1 VAVAYTTPDELR
13 VRVWDGS
20 TLGPAVA
27 VASFPIVVGG
37 VTYEGGYGPAVLP
50 SRSGSLVVA
59 FAGCRRRN
67 LADPCDPTDTD
78 ARIDVLFRRS
88 PDGGATWASLLQLT
102 DASTAPYRVN
112 DEPSI
117 ALTST
122 AKRIAFDSY
131 QPSFSAYQIRM
142 RSIP

>member
-1 VAVAYTTPDELR
+1 M
-13 VRVWDGS
+13 
-20 TLGPAVA
+20 
-27 VASFPIVVGG
+27 
-37 VTYEGGYGPAVLP
+37 LP

-59 FAGCRRRN
+59 FAACRRRN
-67 LADPCDPTDTD
+67 LADPCDPTDVD

-102 DASTAPYRVN
+102 DASTAPYRIN